1 MVVLGELGLE
11 NEDLVVQHLVR
22 VRVRVRIR
30 VRIRARGRA
39 GVRVRVRVRV
49 GVGVVVGHLLLVDVL
64 DEHVEGLR
72 VAVHLG
78 RD

>member
-1 MVVLGELGLE
+1 MFTCNFLGWDSEKSK
-11 NEDLVVQHLVR
+11 VSVR
-22 VRVRVRIR
+22 VRL
-30 VRIRARGRA
+30 RA
-39 GVRVRVRVRV
+39 RVRV
-49 GVGVVVGHLLLVDVL
+49 GVRAVVGHLLLVDVL

>member
-11 NEDLVVQHLVR
+11 DEDLVVEHLLR
-22 VRVRVRIR
+22 VRARARARARVR
-30 VRIRARGRA
+30 A
-39 GVRVRVRVRV
+39 GDRVRVRV
-49 GVGVVVGHLLLVDVL
+49 GVLVVVEHLLLVDVL

-78 RD
+78 RN